1 MPHIFVTRPI
11 PDAGLKLLRSK
22 KCVVDVYPHDQP
34 IPRGELLK
42 RLKAKKYDGLI
53 SILTDRIDATVLKA
67 AGPQLKVIA
76 NYAVG
81 FDNIDVEA
89 ARHHGVTITNT
100 PGPEI
105 SESVAEHTI
114 ALLFALT
121 HRIVEADQFARDGRY
136 KSWGPQQL
144 LGTDVIGKT
153 IGLVGMGRIGQA
165 LARRLYDGFGVKIV
179 YTNQTRD
186 VGVEHRERARR
197 LTLPLLLKTAD
208 IVSLHVPLTAQTHH
222 LISIRELK
230 IMKPTAF
237 LINTSRGPVV
247 DEAALINALKKKQIA
262 GAALDVFEHEPK
274 IPPAL
279 KRMQNVVL
287 TPHTASATVETRQ
300 TMSRR
305 AAENILAVLAGHPP
319 KNPIQ

>member
-1 MPHIFVTRPI
+1 M
-11 PDAGLKLLRSK
+11 
-22 KCVVDVYPHDQP
+22 YPHDHP

-42 RLKAKKYDGLI
+42 RLKAKRYDAI
-53 SILTDRIDATVLKA
+53 ITILTDRVDEAVLKA
-67 AGPQLKVIA
+67 AGSQLKVIA

-89 ARHHGVTITNT
+89 ARRHGVIVTNT

-121 HRIVEADQFARDGRY
+121 HRIVESDQFARDGRY

-197 LTLPLLLKTAD
+197 LTLPLLKTP
-208 IVSLHVPLTAQTHH
+208 LHVPLTAQTHH
-222 LISIRELK
+222 LL
-230 IMKPTAF
+230 
-237 LINTSRGPVV
+237 
-247 DEAALINALKKKQIA
+247 
-262 GAALDVFEHEPK
+262 
-274 IPPAL
+274 
-279 KRMQNVVL
+279 
-287 TPHTASATVETRQ
+287 ASAS
-300 TMSRR
+300 SRS
-305 AAENILAVLAGHPP
+305 
-319 KNPIQ
+319 

>member
-1 MPHIFVTRPI
+1 MPRVFVTRPI
-11 PDAGLKLLRSK
+11 PTDGLKLLRSK
-22 KCVVDVYPHDQP
+22 GCTVDVYPHDQP

-42 RLKAKKYDGLI
+42 CLKAKKYDALI
-53 SILTDRIDATVLKA
+53 PILTDRIDGAVFKA
-67 AGPQLKVIA
+67 AGPSLKVVA

-81 FDNIDVEA
+81 FDNVDLIA
-89 ARHHGVTITNT
+89 AKKYGVIITNT

-121 HRIVEADQFARDGRY
+121 HRIIESDQFARDGRY

-153 IGLVGMGRIGQA
+153 IGIVGMGRIGQA

-179 YTNQTRD
+179 YTNQKRD
-186 VGVEHRERARR
+186 IASEKHDRAKR
-197 LTLPLLLKTAD
+197 LKLHALLKAAD
-208 IVSLHVPLTAQTHH
+208 IVTLHVPLTPQTHH
-222 LISIRELK
+222 LISARELK
-230 IMKPTAF
+230 LMKPTAF

-247 DEAALINALKKKQIA
+247 DETALIAALQKKEIS
-262 GAALDVFEHEPK
+262 GAALDVYEHEPK
-274 IPPAL
+274 IPAAL

-305 AAENILAVLAGHPP
+305 AAENILAVLKGKTPP
-319 KNPIQ
+319 NLVV